1 MVLGKKRRW
10 GGSVVG
16 HEVKNRESEEVNA
29 QIMRDYFNDPPLYG
43 EEHFRRRFRMR
54 KSLFLRIVEDV
65 TVRNKYFKQK
75 RNAAK
80 KKGFTPIHECLVA
93 LRMLAYGG
101 VADALDDTYK
111 MAETTVLK
119 TLMQFVHT
127 VIDVYEKE
135 YLRPPRAHELEVIL
149 KQNEARGF
157 PSMVGSIDCM
167 HWEWKNCPTALA
179 GMYKGHKSKP
189 TVILEAMATQDL
201 RIWHAFF
208 GLPGSHN
215 DINVLHRSP
224 VFDDLANGRTPEVE
238 YWINVNPYNMG
249 YYLADGIYPAW
260 ATLVKTISA
269 PVNMRQKIFAAAQ
282 ESCRK
287 DVERA
292 FGVLQTKFKIIHNP
306 ARLWNPIDLN
316 AIMRACVILHN
327 MVIEDER
334 NIYNN
339 PCDTNGFKGPEAP
352 AILENRDVPQ
362 INELIDAY
370 NCIKNKETNSQL
382 QHDLVEHLWS
392 HFGASTGP
400 FG

>member
-1 MVLGKKRRW
+1 MAPAGSKKSHPHRLHPPPDPSNGLNHFVTSSQARHGSSRGGFGVGRGHLKVKYCSSRRTVFTMAWRYIKMGICGMSAANRRQEEELEATAVAVSMVLGKKRCW

-16 HEVKNRESEEVNA
+16 HEVKNREREEVNA

-43 EEHFRRRFRMR
+43 EEHFRRRMR
-54 KSLFLRIVEDV
+54 KSLFLCIVEDV
-65 TVRNKYFKQK
+65 TARNKYFKQK

-80 KKGFTPIHECLVA
+80 KKGFTPIHKCLVA

-157 PSMVGSIDCM
+157 LGMVDSIDCM
-167 HWEWKNCPTALA
+167 HWEWENCPTALA

-189 TVILEAMATQDL
+189 TVILEAVATQDL

-208 GLPGSHN
+208 GLS
-215 DINVLHRSP
+215 
-224 VFDDLANGRTPEVE
+224 
-238 YWINVNPYNMG
+238 
-249 YYLADGIYPAW
+249 
-260 ATLVKTISA
+260 
-269 PVNMRQKIFAAAQ
+269 
-282 ESCRK
+282 
-287 DVERA
+287 
-292 FGVLQTKFKIIHNP
+292 
-306 ARLWNPIDLN
+306 
-316 AIMRACVILHN
+316 
-327 MVIEDER
+327 
-334 NIYNN
+334 
-339 PCDTNGFKGPEAP
+339 GPEAP
-352 AILENRDVPQ
+352 AILENRDIPQ
-362 INELIDAY
+362 ISELIDAY
-370 NCIKNKETNSQL
+370 NCIKSKETNSQL

-400 FG
+400 FA